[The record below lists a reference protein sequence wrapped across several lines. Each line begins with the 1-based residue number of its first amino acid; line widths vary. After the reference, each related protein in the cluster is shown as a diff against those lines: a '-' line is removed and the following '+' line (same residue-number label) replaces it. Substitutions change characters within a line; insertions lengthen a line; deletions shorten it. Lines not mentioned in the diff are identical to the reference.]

1 MSAETNVRRLRRSFE
16 EFRTRFASRR
26 TRSAISGD
34 QGAVTRAGTPPDVR
48 SVRAKSS
55 GHRKVTADKWN
66 Q

>member
-1 MSAETNVRRLRRSFE
+1 MSAKRNARSLRQAVE
-16 EFRTRFASRR
+16 GFRTSFARKRSRAR
-26 TRSAISGD
+26 I
-34 QGAVTRAGTPPDVR
+34 AGPQRGTIHPSTPPDVR